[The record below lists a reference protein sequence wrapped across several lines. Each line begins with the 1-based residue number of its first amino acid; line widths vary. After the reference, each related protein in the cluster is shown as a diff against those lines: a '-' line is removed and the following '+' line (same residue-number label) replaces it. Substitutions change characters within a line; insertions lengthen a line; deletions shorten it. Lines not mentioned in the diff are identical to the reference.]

1 MRKVI
6 FASHH
11 TLAAGMKDTV
21 EYIIPNAPEI
31 TAISAYLDNVP
42 VEEAIKKALN
52 GVGPDDEVLVF
63 TDLLSGSVNQG
74 FIPYLNQPNIH
85 VITGMN
91 LPVIMAVVLG
101 TMGQK
106 ITPELIQKSIA
117 DARTQLVYVNDY
129 LQAQVEADEEDE

>member
-1 MRKVI
+1 M
-6 FASHH
+6 
-11 TLAAGMKDTV
+11 
-21 EYIIPNAPEI
+21 
-31 TAISAYLDNVP
+31 
-42 VEEAIKKALN
+42 
-52 GVGPDDEVLVF
+52 
-63 TDLLSGSVNQG
+63 SGSVNQG

-91 LPVIMAVVLG
+91 LPVIMAVLLG

-129 LQAQVEADEEDE
+129 LQAQAEADEEDE

>member
-42 VEEAIKKALN
+42 VEEAIKKAL
-52 GVGPDDEVLVF
+52 VL
-63 TDLLSGSVNQG
+63 DLMTKYWSLLTS
-74 FIPYLNQPNIH
+74 
-85 VITGMN
+85 
-91 LPVIMAVVLG
+91 
-101 TMGQK
+101 
-106 ITPELIQKSIA
+106 
-117 DARTQLVYVNDY
+117 
-129 LQAQVEADEEDE
+129 